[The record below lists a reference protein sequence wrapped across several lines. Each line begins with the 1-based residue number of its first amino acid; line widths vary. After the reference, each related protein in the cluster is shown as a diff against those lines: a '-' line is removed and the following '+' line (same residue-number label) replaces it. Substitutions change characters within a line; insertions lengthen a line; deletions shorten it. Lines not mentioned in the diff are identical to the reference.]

1 MAVLAGFICRRT
13 LVQIQP
19 LQLRKSVVM
28 QTMQTIVLNRLY
40 HVVNG
45 ERKVIEIEVDDDFP
59 AEEIKAKAI
68 AAAKRLIDVFGKEK
82 G

>member
-1 MAVLAGFICRRT
+1 
-13 LVQIQP
+13 
-19 LQLRKSVVM
+19 M